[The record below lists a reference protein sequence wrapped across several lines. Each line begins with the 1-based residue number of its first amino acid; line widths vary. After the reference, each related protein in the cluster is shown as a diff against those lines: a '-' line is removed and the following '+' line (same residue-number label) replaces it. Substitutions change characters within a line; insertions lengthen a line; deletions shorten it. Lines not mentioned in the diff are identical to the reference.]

1 MEKRIAAYEKKLY
14 RSRLVPH
21 GGALFG
27 HDDGKAIRWSRES
40 DSIPVLAECLKRLS
54 GQTILLAPLAE
65 PYAAIVEYLAMDAA
79 GTVFP
84 DDSETRAFLHDL
96 PVADGFSAE
105 AIAGGLENRKSV
117 LIRGRGIAAIGKTGP
132 SDAYTAFSAACFACF
147 VKFFR
152 DFLKDAR
159 QGRLTRRQQKTYETA
174 AAHLPPSPV
183 FSGGLAAGPFK
194 TPEEAR
200 AALIEAGCR
209 MVSLGLV
216 DACFGNIS
224 YRIDDTLYISTAG
237 SFLDEL
243 ENDITACP
251 MEDPKCTGARPS
263 SEYPAHLEILK
274 KSGFKG
280 VLHGHPLFSVIMSM
294 DCTIECTHP
303 GECHRTCPH
312 ERFVCDVPI
321 VPGETGGGPFGL
333 YTTVPGVIQIVGGA
347 IVYGHG
353 VFTTAKT
360 NFNEALARMIDIEK
374 ACRKAYFM
382 QVERHRQKHFRRCD
396 DGGDNH
402 PPTRRGK

>member
-1 MEKRIAAYEKKLY
+1 MIIMEQRIGAYEKKLY
-14 RSRLVPH
+14 RSGLVPQ

-27 HDDGKAIRWSRES
+27 YNDGEMIRWRREN
-40 DSIPVLAECLKRLS
+40 DSTPVLAECLKRLS
-54 GQTILLAPLAE
+54 GQTILFAPLAE
-65 PYAAIVEYLAMDAA
+65 PYAAIVEYLAADTA

-105 AIAGGLENRKSV
+105 ALTCALENRKSV
-117 LIRGRGIAAIGKTGP
+117 LIRGHGMASLGKTGP
-132 SDAYTAFSAACFACF
+132 ADAYTAFSAACFACF

-159 QGRLTRRQQKTYETA
+159 QGGLTRSQQQTYETA
-174 AAHLPPSPV
+174 AANLPPPPV

-200 AALIEAGCR
+200 AAMVEAGRR

-224 YRIDDTLYISTAG
+224 YRIDDTLYISNAG

-243 ENDITACP
+243 ENDIAACP
-251 MEDPKCTGARPS
+251 MEDPKCAGARPS
-263 SEYPAHLEILK
+263 SEYPAHLEIVK
-274 KSGFKG
+274 KSGLMG

-294 DCTIECTHP
+294 DCTIECDHP

-312 ERFVCDVPI
+312 ERVVCDVPV

-333 YTTVPGVIQIVGGA
+333 YTTVPGVIQIDKSA

-353 VFTTAKT
+353 VFTAAKT
-360 NFNEALARMIDIEK
+360 DFNDALARMIDIEQ
-374 ACRKAYFM
+374 ACRNAFFER
-382 QVERHRQKHFRRCD
+382 VE
-396 DGGDNH
+396 
-402 PPTRRGK
+402 GKKIVTS